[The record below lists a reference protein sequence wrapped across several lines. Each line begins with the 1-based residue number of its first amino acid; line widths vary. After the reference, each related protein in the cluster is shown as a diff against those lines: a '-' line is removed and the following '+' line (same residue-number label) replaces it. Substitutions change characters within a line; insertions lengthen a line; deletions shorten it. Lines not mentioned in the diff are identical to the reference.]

1 MAAEDTPFSV
11 SPNPNCLF
19 VTPLIRSALAK
30 TRYTVDKRQGLA
42 CVLGDNGLGKS
53 SFLRFLY
60 AEYGAKEDIETTLVP
75 TPKFNSEFAML
86 KSICMDF
93 GVEPKRS
100 LTAQQEALQNF
111 LMEKYKEEG
120 KNVVLFIDEAQLLT
134 NKMLEIVRTMLN
146 YETHRH
152 KLIQVVL
159 AGQLELRDRLM
170 SDANK
175 AVKSRIVGSSLLA
188 ALSPDE
194 LDGMIE
200 HRCHFEGVANP
211 FTPEA
216 LERLYELT
224 LGVPREALK
233 TAGLA
238 YEMMKSYQETEINV
252 EMLDAVHSEAVFA

>member
-100 LTAQQEALQNF
+100 LTAQQESLQTF
-111 LMEKYKEEG
+111 LIERYREG
-120 KNVVLFIDEAQLLT
+120 KNVILFIDEAQLLT

-146 YETHRH
+146 FETDRH
-152 KLIQVVL
+152 KLVQVVL
-159 AGQLELRDRLM
+159 AGQLELRDRLLTD
-170 SDANK
+170 SNK
-175 AVKSRIVGSSLLA
+175 AVKSRIVASSLLA
-188 ALSPDE
+188 ALSPEE
-194 LDGMIE
+194 LRGMIE
-200 HRCHFEGVANP
+200 HRCKFEGVDNP
-211 FTPEA
+211 FTTEA
-216 LERLYELT
+216 YERLYELT

-238 YEMMKSYQETEINV
+238 YEVMRSYGEQEINV
-252 EMLDAVHSEAVFA
+252 EMLDAVHSEAAFV